1 MDGVLTMQN
10 LFNFMPGEWEA
21 TGQSPTGWQG
31 RMGGLLSGD
40 DPLLNIGL
48 GILANNNSR
57 NLGQVLGRGVAQ
69 GVGQTQQA
77 KQFKTQQELIR
88 SRLDAEKRQQEAER
102 RRQEAIPR
110 LLSGE
115 TSYITEKETPIESFQ
130 NVPSAPLDGA
140 QAPNFGTQRQSVT
153 TMQKSP
159 VFDEKSYMDDLVAAG
174 FGDDI
179 IRQKLMPKQQKI
191 AFTPNG
197 VAYDE
202 NNPNLK
208 VGESYA
214 KVDPESINPNKPFLI
229 IDGQIVPNKAYQD
242 YEINKAKAGAANN
255 NVSVNTGQKGFDN
268 TLKLRGDFRSEPI
281 YKAHQDVKSAYSQI
295 SVSLK
300 KNSPAGDLAG
310 ATKLMKILDPG
321 SVVRESELGMAMAA
335 GGKLDRLYNYAD
347 MVTRG
352 TKLTP
357 EQRKDFQALAD
368 GLYAESANQYNSK
381 RSEYESI
388 ANRNELN
395 AVDVV
400 GEPEKPISAP
410 STFVPPPKEAIN
422 MLKMNPKLR
431 AQFDAKYGP
440 GASAQVLGK

>member
-1 MDGVLTMQN
+1 MSLLSGI
-10 LFNFMPGEWEA
+10 MPGEWEA
-21 TGQSPTGWQG
+21 QGQPDWQG

-40 DPLLNIGL
+40 NALFNLGI
-48 GILANNNSR
+48 GILANNNSN
-57 NLGQVLGRGVAQ
+57 NLGQVLGRGALQGAQ
-69 GVGQTQQA
+69 QTQQA
-77 KQFKTQQELIR
+77 KAFKTQQGLFQA
-88 SRLDAEKRQQEAER
+88 RLDEEKRQQERER
-102 RRQEAIPR
+102 KRQEAIPR
-110 LLSGE
+110 LLGGE
-115 TSYITEKETPIESFQ
+115 AGYMKDQQVPVQTFENAPIPAMEGS
-130 NVPSAPLDGA
+130 

-153 TMQKSP
+153 TMQNTP
-159 VFDEKSYMDDLVAAG
+159 TFDQKSYTQDLVDAG
-174 FGDDI
+174 FGDDL
-179 IRQKLMPKQQKI
+179 IRQRLSPKQQKI

-208 VGESYA
+208 VGENYG
-214 KVDPESINPNKPFLI
+214 KVDPETINPNKPFLV
-229 IDGQIVPNKAYQD
+229 IDGKIVPNKAYQE
-242 YEINKAKAGAANN
+242 YEIGKARAGATNN
-255 NVSVNTGQKGFDN
+255 TVSVNTGQKGFDN

-295 SVSLK
+295 SVALK

-368 GLYAESANQYNSK
+368 GLYVESANQYNSK
-381 RSEYESI
+381 RGEYEGI

-395 AVDVV
+395 TVDVV
-400 GEPEKPISAP
+400 GEAERPVNTPAQLS
-410 STFVPPPKEAIN
+410 PPPKKAIN
-422 MLKMNPKLR
+422 LLRINPKLR
-431 AQFDAKYGP
+431 AQFDEKYGA
-440 GASAQVLGK
+440 GAAAQVLGK